1 MNIKNKFFEVF
12 WSLKVPEELY
22 VYMED
27 THVVRVSK
35 TSTNSMAKI
44 YIESDRLI
52 EKPVLYQV
60 EDALKRQV
68 FKMKNMDVRIIDRYH
83 LSKQYTPKKIME
95 LYYNSILFELE
106 KYWMLQYNVL
116 KTSTVEFQG
125 EDCLVITLEDG
136 FMSRTYAD
144 DLKDYFT
151 KVFLNRFHMEI
162 DVIYQYAE
170 KEESH
175 YEKEN
180 KYKLSLRV
188 AQIEKNI
195 NIFLCF

>member
-52 EKPVLYQV
+52 EKPVIYQV

-95 LYYNSILFELE
+95 LY
-106 KYWMLQYNVL
+106 
-116 KTSTVEFQG
+116 
-125 EDCLVITLEDG
+125 
-136 FMSRTYAD
+136 
-144 DLKDYFT
+144 
-151 KVFLNRFHMEI
+151 
-162 DVIYQYAE
+162 
-170 KEESH
+170 
-175 YEKEN
+175 
-180 KYKLSLRV
+180 
-188 AQIEKNI
+188 
-195 NIFLCF
+195 